1 MIRLLDVL
9 AVLYAVEH
17 KPMASLGEDD
27 LLSARIQL
35 LTDLQSSIDRVCVAE
50 VVEECS
56 IFMMDHGHLSDW
68 VAVPHDQPLEA
79 ALRFLITAAV
89 GESMKHATP
98 GAESGDDGILES
110 INGMLREML
119 AACES
124 ALVGVTTHAAELC
137 RRQLCRDLASVMKIL
152 EAFGML
158 QKTVTILALPAPTA
172 MM

>member
-1 MIRLLDVL
+1 MIRQLDVL

-35 LTDLQSSIDRVCVAE
+35 LTDLQASIDRVRVAE
-50 VVEECS
+50 AVKTCGIV
-56 IFMMDHGHLSDW
+56 MRDYGHLSDW
-68 VAVPHDQPLEA
+68 MAAPHDQPLEV
-79 ALRFLITAAV
+79 ALRILVTAAV
-89 GESMKHATP
+89 GESMKQAIP
-98 GAESGDDGILES
+98 GAESDDEGIWES

-124 ALVGVTTHAAELC
+124 ALVGVTTHVAELC
-137 RRQLCRDLASVMKIL
+137 RRQLGRDLAAVMKIL
-152 EAFGML
+152 EAFGMI